1 MRNATVSRNTAET
14 KIEVTLDLDGTGLYD
29 NQTGVGFFDHMLDQL
44 SRHSLIDLRIRCE
57 GDTHIDDHHS
67 VEDTGIA
74 LGQALSQALGDK
86 RGINRYGHAY
96 VPMDEALA
104 RAVVD
109 FSGRPHL
116 VWDATFEMPTLGT
129 METELFREFFQG
141 VTNAAQ
147 ANVHIAVLYGA
158 NSHHKAEACFKAFAR
173 AVRMAVSLDPRAADQ
188 IPSTKGAL
196 DG

>member
-86 RGINRYGHAY
+86 RGINRYGSCLL
-96 VPMDEALA
+96 PMDLSLIHISEPT
-104 RAVVD
+104 
-109 FSGRPHL
+109 RP
-116 VWDATFEMPTLGT
+116 
-129 METELFREFFQG
+129 
-141 VTNAAQ
+141 
-147 ANVHIAVLYGA
+147 Y
-158 NSHHKAEACFKAFAR
+158 
-173 AVRMAVSLDPRAADQ
+173 
-188 IPSTKGAL
+188 
-196 DG
+196 

>member
-1 MRNATVSRNTAET
+1 E
-14 KIEVTLDLDGTGLYD
+14 
-29 NQTGVGFFDHMLDQL
+29 
-44 SRHSLIDLRIRCE
+44 
-57 GDTHIDDHHS
+57 
-67 VEDTGIA
+67 
-74 LGQALSQALGDK
+74 ALGDK

-116 VWDATFEMPTLGT
+116 VWDAEFEMPTLGT

-147 ANVHIAVLYGA
+147 ANVHISVLYGA

-173 AVRMAVSLDPRAADQ
+173 AVRMPVRFVWRRPLISAQQIRSHRPRARWTAD
-188 IPSTKGAL
+188 L
-196 DG
+196 

>member
-1 MRNATVSRNTAET
+1 MV
-14 KIEVTLDLDGTGLYD
+14 
-29 NQTGVGFFDHMLDQL
+29 
-44 SRHSLIDLRIRCE
+44 
-57 GDTHIDDHHS
+57 
-67 VEDTGIA
+67 
-74 LGQALSQALGDK
+74 LGQALKEALGDK

-158 NSHHKAEACFKAFAR
+158 NSHHKVEACFKAFAR
-173 AVRMAVSLDPRAADQ
+173 AVRMAASVDPRAADQ

>member
-86 RGINRYGHAY
+86 RGINRYGSCLL
-96 VPMDEALA
+96 PMD
-104 RAVVD
+104 
-109 FSGRPHL
+109 
-116 VWDATFEMPTLGT
+116 DA
-129 METELFREFFQG
+129 
-141 VTNAAQ
+141 
-147 ANVHIAVLYGA
+147 
-158 NSHHKAEACFKAFAR
+158 
-173 AVRMAVSLDPRAADQ
+173 Q
-188 IPSTKGAL
+188 IRCAL
-196 DG
+196 DLSARPFLIWNVVLPSAKSAPLTANYCANFFRRFPRMLG